1 MIGTFYHPFL
11 PSATP
16 ACNDWPSSATTT
28 VKEDLIMRRSIHSF
42 LVLVLF
48 SISLVASAQEGFLA
62 RPKPGAAAAPKG
74 AFSHKGVQ
82 NCRGPITRV
91 EDAGDE
97 TWKTTPANFNVPAGG
112 GEGGRFD
119 KTPVLSTKITVQAGG
134 CVDAHFSAIVG
145 GRVYGSAPTT
155 VFQVTLRPSGGGA
168 PRHMV
173 GHYETPYG
181 QNAPA
186 IGIGAENDVDMVSAN
201 FFQRI
206 GSNPGDLPPG
216 SYVVDVWWAGAGGPG
231 GAAGAAFVLKLYLR

>member
-1 MIGTFYHPFL
+1 MEGFIM
-11 PSATP
+11 
-16 ACNDWPSSATTT
+16 NRT
-28 VKEDLIMRRSIHSF
+28 VHSF
-42 LVLVLF
+42 LFLVLF
-48 SISLVASAQEGFLA
+48 SVSLGASAQEGGFLA
-62 RPKPGAAAAPKG
+62 RPKPDAKAAPK
-74 AFSHKGVQ
+74 ASFSHKGVQ

-97 TWKTTPANFNVPAGG
+97 TWKSTAANFNNPAGG

-119 KTPVLSTKITVQAGG
+119 KTPVLSTKVTLQAG
-134 CVDAHFSAIVG
+134 CIDAHFSAIVG
-145 GRVYGSAPTT
+145 GRLYGAAPTT
-155 VFQVTLRPSGGGA
+155 VFQVTLTPSGGT

-186 IGIGAENDVDMVSAN
+186 IGIGAESDVDMVSAN

-206 GSNPGDLPPG
+206 GSAPGDLAPG
-216 SYVVDVWWAGAGGPG
+216 TYVVDVWWAGAGAPTG

>member
-1 MIGTFYHPFL
+1 MKRIIQSLF
-11 PSATP
+11 
-16 ACNDWPSSATTT
+16 
-28 VKEDLIMRRSIHSF
+28 I
-42 LVLVLF
+42 LVLF
-48 SISLVASAQEGFLA
+48 SISVVAGAQQGGFLA
-62 RPKPGAAAAPKG
+62 RPRADAKALPKG

-91 EDAGDE
+91 EDVGDE
-97 TWKTTPANFNVPAGG
+97 TWKTTAANFNAPAGG

-119 KTPVLSTKITVQAGG
+119 KTPVLTTKITVQAGG

-145 GRVYGSAPTT
+145 GKIYGSAPTT
-155 VFQVTLRPSGGGA
+155 VFQVTLRPAAGGP

-206 GSNPGDLPPG
+206 GANPGDLPAG
-216 SYVVDVWWAGAGGPG
+216 TYIVDVWWAGAGGAG

>member
-1 MIGTFYHPFL
+1 MKR
-11 PSATP
+11 
-16 ACNDWPSSATTT
+16 T
-28 VKEDLIMRRSIHSF
+28 VHSF

-48 SISLVASAQEGFLA
+48 SVSLGATAQEGGFLA
-62 RPKPGAAAAPKG
+62 RPKAGAKPAPQG

-91 EDAGDE
+91 EDVGDE
-97 TWKTTPANFNVPAGG
+97 TWKTTAANFNVPAGG

-119 KTPVLSTKITVQAGG
+119 KTPVLSTRVTVQAG
-134 CVDAHFSAIVG
+134 CLDAHFSAIVG
-145 GRVYGSAPTT
+145 GRIYGSAPTT
-155 VFQVTLRPSGGGA
+155 VFQVTLRPVAGGA

-206 GSNPGDLPPG
+206 GSAPGDLPPG
-216 SYVVDVWWAGAGGPG
+216 TYVVDVWWAGAGAPSG
-231 GAAGAAFVLKLYLR
+231 GAAGAAFVVKLYLR

>member
-1 MIGTFYHPFL
+1 M
-11 PSATP
+11 
-16 ACNDWPSSATTT
+16 
-28 VKEDLIMRRSIHSF
+28 KRSVHSF

-48 SISLVASAQEGFLA
+48 SISVVASAQEGGFLA
-62 RPKPGAAAAPKG
+62 RPKAGAKSAPG

-91 EDAGDE
+91 EDVGDE
-97 TWKTTPANFNVPAGG
+97 TWKTTAANFNVPAGG

-119 KTPVLSTKITVQAGG
+119 KTPVLSTKVNVQAG
-134 CVDAHFSAIVG
+134 CIDAHFSAIVG
-145 GRVYGSAPTT
+145 GRIYGSAPTT
-155 VFQVTLRPSGGGA
+155 VFQVTLTPSAGRP

-206 GSNPGDLPPG
+206 GSAPGDLPPG
-216 SYVVDVWWAGAGGPG
+216 AYVVDVWWAGAGAPAG